1 MKKLVLLTS
10 AIACVSQG
18 IAREKLLVNAG
29 DLLNDRYKNMLNKN
43 IKNMVNNNI
52 KMTMRTA
59 QYLATPSNWK
69 FATLSTKE
77 QKVAQVCLRY
87 RATKEF
93 SKYVKM

>member
-1 MKKLVLLTS
+1 MVECFLIKQEVEMKKLVLLTS
-10 AIACVSQG
+10 AIACISQG
-18 IAREKLLVNAG
+18 IAQEKLLVNAG
-29 DLLNDRYKNMLNKN
+29 DLLNDRYK
-43 IKNMVNNNI
+43 NNI